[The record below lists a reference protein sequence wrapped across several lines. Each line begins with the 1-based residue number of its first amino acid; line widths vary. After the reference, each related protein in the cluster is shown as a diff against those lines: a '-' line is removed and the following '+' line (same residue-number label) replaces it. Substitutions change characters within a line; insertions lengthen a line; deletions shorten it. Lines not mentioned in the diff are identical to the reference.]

1 VNLDELEAEIRR
13 QRRGRQRE
21 LLIFAGIG
29 AAVLAV
35 AAIVA
40 VLVLV

>member
-21 LLIFAGIG
+21 LLIVAAIG
-29 AAVLAV
+29 AVVLAV
-35 AAIVA
+35 AAGLA
-40 VLVLV
+40 LLFLF